1 VRWSI
6 LVIQRQIVEG
16 GINEEHGEVALLEV
30 RRLLLDYA
38 DVRCAVL
45 DS

>member
-1 VRWSI
+1 M
-6 LVIQRQIVEG
+6 ED
-16 GINEEHGEVALLEV
+16 GINKEHGEVALLEV
-30 RRLLLDYA
+30 RRLLLDDS